1 MLDAKTNPLPF
12 PLTLADLAAKATQT
26 NGPQIR
32 LTFYA
37 FGCVI
42 VNVYGRSV
50 NANREG
56 LAEERRMLHVVLV
69 GCGAMSKTWLEA
81 ARQSPEIRIA
91 GLVDLDADR
100 ARQRAREY
108 ELAGVAIGTDLDVIL
123 DQTKADAVF
132 DVVVPAAR
140 RQVANS
146 AFAHHCH
153 LLTEKPLAD
162 SPANAR
168 AIVDAARR
176 AGRVHAVV
184 QNRRYVA
191 NVRRIRRFLDSGAIG
206 APTSI
211 HADFFVAP
219 HFGGFREEMRHVLLL
234 DMAIH
239 TFDAARYMVNGEP
252 ADVYCQEW
260 EPANSWYRQGSSASA
275 TFELGRNRM
284 FTYRGSWCADGF
296 RTSWEGSWRIVGER
310 GSLIWD
316 GHDEVKAEVVLP
328 EREGLIDK
336 VGPVRV
342 PPLDPSDRIGG
353 HLGVIADFVQAVK
366 TGTEPETR
374 GSDNIKSLAM
384 VFAAI
389 ESAETGR
396 RVNIASQEG

>member
-1 MLDAKTNPLPF
+1 M
-12 PLTLADLAAKATQT
+12 
-26 NGPQIR
+26 
-32 LTFYA
+32 
-37 FGCVI
+37 
-42 VNVYGRSV
+42 
-50 NANREG
+50 
-56 LAEERRMLHVVLV
+56 MHVVLV

-81 ARQSPEIRIA
+81 ISQSPAVRIV

-108 ELAGVAIGTDLDVIL
+108 DLAGVAIGTDLDAIL
-123 DQTKADAVF
+123 GQTRPDAVF

-140 RQVANS
+140 GAVANS
-146 AFAHHCH
+146 AFAHGCH

-162 SPANAR
+162 SPDNAR
-168 AIVDAARR
+168 AIIDAARR
-176 AGRVHAVV
+176 ARRVHAVV

-191 NVRRIRRFLDSGAIG
+191 NVRRIRRFLGSGAIG
-206 APTSI
+206 AATSI

-219 HFGGFREEMRHVLLL
+219 HFGGFREDMRHVLLL

-239 TFDAARYMVNGEP
+239 TFDAARYMVDGEP
-252 ADVYCQEW
+252 TEVYCREW

-275 TFELGRNRM
+275 TFELGQGKM

-310 GSLIWD
+310 GSLTWD
-316 GHDEVKAEVVLP
+316 GHDELKAEAVLP
-328 EREGLIDK
+328 EREGLLDK
-336 VGPVRV
+336 VVPVAV
-342 PPLDPSDRIGG
+342 PPLDPADRIGG
-353 HLGVIADFVQAVK
+353 HLGVMEDFVRAVE

-374 GSDNIKSLAM
+374 GADNIKSLAM

-396 RVNIASQEG
+396 RIEIPRQEG